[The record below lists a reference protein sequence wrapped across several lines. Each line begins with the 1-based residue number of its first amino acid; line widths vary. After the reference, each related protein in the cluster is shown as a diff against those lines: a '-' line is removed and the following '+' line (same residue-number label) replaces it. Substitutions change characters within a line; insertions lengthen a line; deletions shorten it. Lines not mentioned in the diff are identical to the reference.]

1 MAVVSH
7 DFVLIS
13 RVDVWFVDN
22 IVGSFDLSQVNGNN
36 SVVPSYGLASINHL
50 LELLIY
56 VADEFLNFVSIVHVF
71 DGVGLA
77 VDSCFRRLNSS
88 LYFLIIRVNNYD
100 SLRNF
105 FQCWSN
111 RRIASSSTLSIG
123 TNYKSFVAS
132 NSSLIVKAICINSQR
147 NWLIVVIFWCIFAI
161 NCFIGI
167 CINTEANG
175 NGVIFLIISSRSNFN
190 RSSGYS
196 QRNIFFCINVF
207 YICSLAGK
215 LIWNIRFDFYYF
227 TNRRSYAS
235 FAQIKI
241 GLIQLYTL
249 DSILS
254 FGTLGPGVLP
264 LILIVGIQRH
274 PDNVTWLEVNRLA
287 VVQLGGGFL
296 NDVTIFVSYKQLAI
310 ELEVGRP
317 VCFVIRASAILNS
330 KSVSA
335 HAQYHSRSQ
344 CYGKYFFHSLSSS

>member
-22 IVGSFDLSQVNGNN
+22 IVGAFDLSQVNGNN
-36 SVVPSYGLASINHL
+36 SIVPSYGLASINHL

-56 VADEFLNFVSIVHVF
+56 VVDEFLNFVTIVHVF
-71 DGVGLA
+71 DSVGLA

-88 LYFLIIRVNNYD
+88 LYFLIIRVNNYN
-100 SLRNF
+100 SFWN
-105 FQCWSN
+105 SN
-111 RRIASSSTLSIG
+111 QFWG
-123 TNYKSFVAS
+123 
-132 NSSLIVKAICINSQR
+132 NSSLSRITSNRFSTKYSIIYRNCHSIARRIEIICFFYFNSYRFCSIVSGINICIKQSIVFGNRNSD
-147 NWLIVVIFWCIFAI
+147 IDF
-161 NCFIGI
+161 CFVTIKGD
-167 CINTEANG
+167 
-175 NGVIFLIISSRSNFN
+175 SRSIKCLITNSN
-190 RSSGYS
+190 SWYTCSTPSSLKLNLNVSSTS
-196 QRNIFFCINVF
+196 QIFYTTQSRIGSC
-207 YICSLAGK
+207 LP
-215 LIWNIRFDFYYF
+215 
-227 TNRRSYAS
+227 
-235 FAQIKI
+235 QIKI
-241 GLIQLYTL
+241 RFIQLYTL
-249 DSILS
+249 DSVLS
-254 FGTLGPGVLP
+254 IGTLGPGVLP

-296 NDVTIFVSYKQLAI
+296 NDVTIFVGYKQLAI